1 MDLQVWHEGIE
12 LKVTDAAQK
21 GATLAFAESASVSLG
36 RDGWILLAGRFL
48 PGKKWMLLRGHIFFS
63 KHLFFLV
70 WFADLKL
77 GQWFGWCFK
86 YIWGFLAKQK
96 YVFFLKWRVKNNEH
110 CSLTLVYLLH
120 RSSSQKTLATMVL
133 CAFQLGGGPF
143 EQQDFTYPAKQLVS
157 CCGVFCRW
165 LGEFF
170 FFEHVLTVPTGGISD
185 FVLEP
190 QLSGFFLFVWE
201 WIGTPHSNT
210 CKLPE
215 NFDWHGLPCPTTVKM
230 RQILIMAGH
239 RHPFEEGGITYT
251 SHMFVPSPWSSV
263 ANGRPI
269 QVGLDNLEH
278 KAPDEVPL
286 TGGFWTNVN
295 QMRKRQTAHV
305 APIYI
310 YLVTCHRW

>member
-1 MDLQVWHEGIE
+1 MSIAAYSNSCLPASQVIFSKNPCDHGAVRFPAWRRPIWAARFYLSGEAVGIMLWCFLQV
-12 LKVTDAAQK
+12 
-21 GATLAFAESASVSLG
+21 
-36 RDGWILLAGRFL
+36 AGR
-48 PGKKWMLLRGHIFFS
+48 
-63 KHLFFLV
+63 V
-70 WFADLKL
+70 
-77 GQWFGWCFK
+77 
-86 YIWGFLAKQK
+86 
-96 YVFFLKWRVKNNEH
+96 
-110 CSLTLVYLLH
+110 
-120 RSSSQKTLATMVL
+120 
-133 CAFQLGGGPF
+133 
-143 EQQDFTYPAKQLVS
+143 
-157 CCGVFCRW
+157 
-165 LGEFF
+165 F